1 MQFTIFERQSKF
13 QIMFKTRFLLI
24 AIVLVAILGTSCRK
38 YEEGPNFSLRSKTE
52 RVSND
57 WNFQTIARNNID
69 ESDLYER
76 FNMVFTKEGKLTWT
90 IKMVDQD
97 EFSETGSWELASV
110 NEQVKITFD
119 EKDINGETRLLFLD
133 ILLLE
138 EDQIRF
144 RYLREGDFYNV
155 FLN

>member
-1 MQFTIFERQSKF
+1 ML
-13 QIMFKTRFLLI
+13 KTRFYLI
-24 AIVLVAILGTSCRK
+24 AVLLFATLSTACRK

-57 WNFQTIARNNID
+57 WNFQSLARNNID
-69 ESDLYER
+69 ESEDYER
-76 FNMVFTKEGKLTWT
+76 FNMVFTKEGRLSWT
-90 IKMVDQD
+90 IKKVDQPEITVAGD
-97 EFSETGSWELASV
+97 WELASV

-119 EKDINGETRLLFLD
+119 DPDINGETRLLFLD

-138 EDQIRF
+138 EEQIRF
-144 RYLREGDFYNV
+144 RYLSEGDFYNV